1 MIYLIDDDV
10 SMLRAFEIFLESA
23 GMQYRSFTDSDAL
36 LSVIKPSEGDLIVMA
51 LSKQDWIALK
61 LLKKFCQDN
70 AHVPV
75 LVITVFEDDELYE
88 YCRQAGVKA
97 ILRKPVD
104 GEALIDLIKYNL
116 PQKTKLETDKPNTV
130 IKK

>member
-1 MIYLIDDDV
+1 MVYLIDNDISV
-10 SMLRAFEIFLESA
+10 MRAFEIFLESA
-23 GMQYRSFTDSDAL
+23 GMQYRSFTDTDAL
-36 LSVIKPSEGDLIVMA
+36 LSVIKPSDGDLVLLDI
-51 LSKQDWIALK
+51 SKPGRIALE

-70 AHVPV
+70 SQVPV
-75 LVITVFEDDELYE
+75 LVITVFEDDDLYE

-116 PQKTKLETDKPNTV
+116 PFKNQEYKNANEQH
-130 IKK
+130 

>member
-10 SMLRAFEIFLESA
+10 SVLRAFEIFLESA

-36 LSVIKPSEGDLIVMA
+36 LSVLKPSDGDLVVMD
-51 LSKQDWIALK
+51 LSKPDKVALEM
-61 LLKKFCQDN
+61 LKKFCKN
-70 AHVPV
+70 NTYIPV
-75 LVITVFEDDELYE
+75 LVITVFEDDDLYE

-104 GEALIDLIKYNL
+104 GEVLIDLIKYNL
-116 PQKTKLETDKPNTV
+116 PFKNQEYKNATEQH
-130 IKK
+130 